1 LESLPGAGFC
11 PHKDVESKKLKMKN
25 AVFLVC
31 MGLQSKNFQM
41 ADNPLRKKML
51 ICSPFSGT
59 GFSMLRIVFKGLTP
73 YFLLSFLWACASKE
87 DKTQPVYKDI
97 TQAVYASGKI
107 FPVDYYRL
115 NVSIPGYIKE
125 IYVKVGDTVH
135 VGQPL
140 FAMKSEVSNL
150 NVATARN
157 NLDLATLNA
166 SENSAYMTAVKQDVA
181 LAREK
186 MELDSISFSR
196 VQGLSES
203 NATTKAALDQSR
215 TQYLASRQSYQKA
228 ISSLQATKERLKT
241 EVKNAENLFKAQQ
254 SNSNDFTYFSSVTG
268 KVYDISGKQGEYYT
282 PQQIVMELGRI
293 DNYEVEL
300 SVDEADIHY
309 LAKKQEVIFQ
319 TEAYPNLFLKG
330 EIKEVYPKISSTNKS
345 IKVMAS
351 IVLPEAISMYAGA
364 TLEANIINQ
373 RKPKALV
380 IPRYYLSNDSLIV
393 KRNGQGKKEKIKVEL
408 GVGNVEFV
416 EILKGV
422 SPEDEVYKK

>member
-1 LESLPGAGFC
+1 MQARLYQ
-11 PHKDVESKKLKMKN
+11 SKLMRISPLN
-25 AVFLVC
+25 GILLAFFTVFLSC
-31 MGLQSKNFQM
+31 G
-41 ADNPLRKKML
+41 D
-51 ICSPFSGT
+51 
-59 GFSMLRIVFKGLTP
+59 
-73 YFLLSFLWACASKE
+73 KE
-87 DKTQPVYKDI
+87 DKTKPTRKDI

-115 NVSIPGYIKE
+115 NISIPGYIKE
-125 IYVKVGDTVH
+125 IYVKVGDTVN
-135 VGQPL
+135 VGEPL
-140 FAMKSEVSNL
+140 FAMKSDVSNL

-166 SENSAYMTAVKQDVA
+166 TENSAYMTAVKQDVG
-181 LAREK
+181 LAKEK
-186 MELDSISFSR
+186 MELDSSNYAR
-196 VQGLSES
+196 VLGLAEN
-203 NATTKAALDQSR
+203 NATTKSNLDQVKAQF
-215 TQYLASRQSYQKA
+215 TASKQNFKKA
-228 ISSLQATKERLKT
+228 TSSIEATRERLKT
-241 EVKNAENLFKAQQ
+241 EVKNARNLFKAQQ
-254 SNSNDFTYFSSVTG
+254 SNSNDFTYYSSVTG
-268 KVYDISGKQGEYYT
+268 KVYDISGRQGEYFT

-351 IVLPEAISMYAGA
+351 IHLPEGISMYAGA

-373 RKPKALV
+373 RKTNALV
-380 IPRYYLSNDSLIV
+380 IPRYYLSNDSVVI
-393 KRNGQGKKEKIKVEL
+393 KQKGKKAKIKVEL

-416 EILKGV
+416 EVLKGLN
-422 SPEDEVYKK
+422 PEDEVYKK

>member
-1 LESLPGAGFC
+1 
-11 PHKDVESKKLKMKN
+11 
-25 AVFLVC
+25 
-31 MGLQSKNFQM
+31 
-41 ADNPLRKKML
+41 
-51 ICSPFSGT
+51 
-59 GFSMLRIVFKGLTP
+59 
-73 YFLLSFLWACASKE
+73 
-87 DKTQPVYKDI
+87 
-97 TQAVYASGKI
+97 
-107 FPVDYYRL
+107 
-115 NVSIPGYIKE
+115 
-125 IYVKVGDTVH
+125 
-135 VGQPL
+135 
-140 FAMKSEVSNL
+140 
-150 NVATARN
+150 
-157 NLDLATLNA
+157 
-166 SENSAYMTAVKQDVA
+166 
-181 LAREK
+181 
-186 MELDSISFSR
+186 
-196 VQGLSES
+196 
-203 NATTKAALDQSR
+203 
-215 TQYLASRQSYQKA
+215 
-228 ISSLQATKERLKT
+228 
-241 EVKNAENLFKAQQ
+241 
-254 SNSNDFTYFSSVTG
+254 
-268 KVYDISGKQGEYYT
+268 
-282 PQQIVMELGRI
+282 MELGRI

>member
-1 LESLPGAGFC
+1 MQARLYQSKLMRISSLNGILLAF
-11 PHKDVESKKLKMKN
+11 LT
-25 AVFLVC
+25 VFLSC
-31 MGLQSKNFQM
+31 G
-41 ADNPLRKKML
+41 D
-51 ICSPFSGT
+51 
-59 GFSMLRIVFKGLTP
+59 
-73 YFLLSFLWACASKE
+73 KE
-87 DKTQPVYKDI
+87 DKTKPTRKDI

-115 NVSIPGYIKE
+115 NISIPGYIKE
-125 IYVKVGDTVH
+125 IYVKVGDTVN
-135 VGQPL
+135 VGEPL
-140 FAMKSEVSNL
+140 FAMKSDVSNL

-166 SENSAYMTAVKQDVA
+166 TENSAYMTAVKQDVG
-181 LAREK
+181 LAKEK
-186 MELDSISFSR
+186 MELDSSNYAR
-196 VQGLSES
+196 VLGLAEN
-203 NATTKAALDQSR
+203 NATTKSNLDQVKAQF
-215 TQYLASRQSYQKA
+215 TASKQNFKKA
-228 ISSLQATKERLKT
+228 TSSIEATRERLKT
-241 EVKNAENLFKAQQ
+241 EVKNARNLFKAQQ
-254 SNSNDFTYFSSVTG
+254 SNSNDFTYYSSVTG
-268 KVYDISGKQGEYYT
+268 KVYDISGRQGEYFT

-351 IVLPEAISMYAGA
+351 IHLPEGISMYAGA

-373 RKPKALV
+373 RKTNALV
-380 IPRYYLSNDSLIV
+380 IPRYYLSNDSVVI
-393 KRNGQGKKEKIKVEL
+393 KQKGKKAKIKVEL

-416 EILKGV
+416 EVLKGLN
-422 SPEDEVYKK
+422 PEDEVYKK